1 MNRPEEEVHS
11 PIVGV
16 EMYSK
21 DDPKVKI
28 RKHAV
33 VLKESKVIG
42 INNNFSFKN
51 LLTTQKVVIDFLIS
65 WLYLNGIVLQINH
78 N

>member
-33 VLKESKVIG
+33 VLKESKALG
-42 INNNFSFKN
+42 MKSNFCLK
-51 LLTTQKVVIDFLIS
+51 
-65 WLYLNGIVLQINH
+65 LY
-78 N
+78 